1 VLRAIVFIFFAFV
14 FTSNLFAQ
22 NRIFAQK
29 IIDTLASKAFF
40 GRGYVNN
47 GDAKAALYLSEQF
60 KGIGLK
66 SFIKNNAFLYSFS
79 FPVNTFPGK
88 CKISLDGKKLIPGK
102 DFIVNP
108 GCKSIGK
115 SLKIQAISDHKSYP
129 LSQKNTALLYDT
141 SYKFEKHEL
150 TLLNNY
156 NLKISL
162 QKKLTWS
169 VSANQ
174 DNTAS
179 IEILKTSFPLNAKKI
194 KVKID
199 AKLIDHT
206 AYNLIGFMEGTE
218 IKDTFIVLTAHYD
231 HLGMMGKA
239 TMFPGANDNASGVAM
254 MLDMAT
260 YFSKHPSK
268 YSMVF
273 IAFAGEE
280 AGLIGSKHYTD
291 NPLDKLP
298 LTNMKFLINLD
309 LMGSGEKGMAV
320 VNATIYPDFF
330 NKLKA
335 VNSEK
340 RYLPVLKMRGKAANS
355 DHYWFSERGV
365 KGFFFYLMGDYSHYH
380 DIDDNR
386 DNLRLGEYYDKSFLL
401 IRDFIETI

>member
-1 VLRAIVFIFFAFV
+1 MLRAIVFIFFAFV

-194 KVKID
+194 KVK
-199 AKLIDHT
+199 
-206 AYNLIGFMEGTE
+206 
-218 IKDTFIVLTAHYD
+218 
-231 HLGMMGKA
+231 
-239 TMFPGANDNASGVAM
+239 S
-254 MLDMAT
+254 
-260 YFSKHPSK
+260 
-268 YSMVF
+268 
-273 IAFAGEE
+273 
-280 AGLIGSKHYTD
+280 
-291 NPLDKLP
+291 
-298 LTNMKFLINLD
+298 
-309 LMGSGEKGMAV
+309 
-320 VNATIYPDFF
+320 
-330 NKLKA
+330 
-335 VNSEK
+335 
-340 RYLPVLKMRGKAANS
+340 
-355 DHYWFSERGV
+355 
-365 KGFFFYLMGDYSHYH
+365 
-380 DIDDNR
+380 
-386 DNLRLGEYYDKSFLL
+386 
-401 IRDFIETI
+401 